1 MPDQWMIRGPEFS
14 NCNCDGGCPCQF
26 AAPATHGFCEASTM
40 GHIEEGYFN
49 GTRLDGLNWALLVA
63 WPGQIPEG
71 NGREQA
77 IIDERATPE
86 QREALRKIMHGE
98 STAPGATH
106 FFVFNSTMSEVLE
119 TLYAPIDLSI
129 DVDARRASLNIPGL
143 VTTEGRPIIHP
154 VTGAEH
160 RARINLP
167 DGFEYT
173 TAEVGLGSSKSNAG
187 IKLELNNTHGHFNVL
202 HINQDGVIR

>member
-1 MPDQWMIRGPEFS
+1 
-14 NCNCDGGCPCQF
+14 
-26 AAPATHGFCEASTM
+26 M

-49 GTRLDGLNWALLVA
+49 DTRLDGLNWALLVA

-77 IIDERATPE
+77 IIDERATPD

-106 FFVFNSTMSEVLE
+106 FYVFNSTMSEVLE
-119 TLYAPIDLSI
+119 TLYAPIELSI
-129 DVDARRASLNIPGL
+129 DVEARRASLDIPGL
-143 VTTEGRPIIHP
+143 VTTEGKPIIHP
-154 VTGAEH
+154 VTGAEY
-160 RARINLP
+160 RARIHLP
-167 DGFEYT
+167 NGFEYT
-173 TAEVGLGSSKSNAG
+173 TAEVGLGSSKSSAG